1 LLHKF
6 HLHGLYPKMFRK
18 TQVFIFPI
26 GLIEILV
33 FVVIHHLQHL
43 LVNIIVVRVEK
54 HFVQHVRVI
63 HLNNLF
69 FLKKSISIGSSKSSP
84 LLEFGIEDEVRVCES
99 CYDRLT
105 T

>member
-1 LLHKF
+1 
-6 HLHGLYPKMFRK
+6 MFRK
-18 TQVFIFPI
+18 IQVFIFPI

-43 LVNIIVVRVEK
+43 LVNIIVVPVEK
-54 HFVQHVRVI
+54 HFVRHVRVI
-63 HLNNLF
+63 HFNNLLF
-69 FLKKSISIGSSKSSP
+69 FRKKSISIGSSKSSP